1 MVYAEK
7 FSLAMA
13 RIQVIEVSNKKIR
26 FGPLSYPIWGFD
38 GVTSKDL
45 EPLLVELR
53 TFDGVERATWQETLT
68 GYVVTS
74 SLDEEY
80 NIQETV
86 ERIKRTA
93 LGWAN
98 KHNIT
103 IST

>member
-13 RIQVIEVSNKKIR
+13 RIQVIEVSDKKIT
-26 FGPLSYPIWGFD
+26 FGPLSYPIWC
-38 GVTSKDL
+38 VEVAHADL
-45 EPLLVELR
+45 GSLLVELK
-53 TFDGVERATWQETLT
+53 TLDGVERATWQETLT

-86 ERIKRTA
+86 ERIQRTA

-103 IST
+103 ITH